1 MPPTSLPE
9 LLAVLPKEYIALLG
23 QITIRNTLQI
33 LYDSLCD
40 GDLIAASDGSVR
52 DVDNMGSYG
61 YVLSHKVRNDVQLQG
76 SQKIMG
82 IDSLCSLTT
91 EHCGVLC
98 VVLILYMMSLQ
109 YDECPKN
116 VKVKVYCDNAQVVSR
131 SNDMDYV
138 KVKVSEYNVL
148 DYDLWKLTQKIQAL
162 LPFQVE
168 YHWVKSHQDA
178 NDDGKP
184 LHGPFARDAELNI
197 IADKLCAQAYLS
209 DGNPASIPQ
218 HEFAGFYFSHYG
230 VIINNYSRHIGMK
243 TWQHKIDAY
252 YMQRR
257 QWDNTVLSTIHWNSL
272 LGQWLKSLKLLR
284 KIREMKFIFEKKF
297 VHLCIDVCPLI
308 ILKNN
313 LIKS

>member
-1 MPPTSLPE
+1 MQNNYKLQCPSTSLQRVKELKGMLPTFLPE
-9 LLAVLPKEYIALLG
+9 LLAVLSQEYVTLLG
-23 QITIRNTLQI
+23 HITLPNNLQL
-33 LYDSLCD
+33 LYDILCE
-40 GDLIAASDGSVR
+40 GDLIAASNGSVR

-148 DYDLWKLTQKIQAL
+148 DYDLWKLTQEIQSL
-162 LPFQVE
+162 LPFHVE
-168 YHWVKSHQDA
+168 YHWVKSHQDE
-178 NDDGKP
+178 NKDGKP
-184 LHGPFARDAELNI
+184 IWN
-197 IADKLCAQAYLS
+197 LS
-209 DGNPASIPQ
+209 
-218 HEFAGFYFSHYG
+218 
-230 VIINNYSRHIGMK
+230 
-243 TWQHKIDAY
+243 
-252 YMQRR
+252 
-257 QWDNTVLSTIHWNSL
+257 L
-272 LGQWLKSLKLLR
+272 
-284 KIREMKFIFEKKF
+284 
-297 VHLCIDVCPLI
+297 
-308 ILKNN
+308 
-313 LIKS
+313 